1 MPDDTMKSI
10 SRRQSER
17 ITVLEK
23 KVSALIDL
31 IEAHN
36 LVLNRMVF
44 LIENM
49 ENNND

>member
-1 MPDDTMKSI
+1 MGGDTGSAI

-17 ITVLEK
+17 IKALETQ
-23 KVSALIDL
+23 VSALIDV

>member
-17 ITVLEK
+17 IKSLETQ
-23 KVSALIDL
+23 VSALIDV